1 MLFLAGFLEHVQKG
15 FLSTFLYVLS
25 SMYHQEVR
33 QREKTLISNV
43 IPEQVQE
50 ASLLQIDYHVIVFQA
65 HFWPI
70 SPYKT
75 PKSKTYGANSQYVSK
90 NSENWY
96 LGSSHIETIGFRR
109 PAHKK
114 RFFIL
119 RNILVDAQER
129 GCLTIVCDNDG
140 FGAVVTDDDVVFLAA
155 SVARG

>member
-1 MLFLAGFLEHVQKG
+1 M
-15 FLSTFLYVLS
+15 
-25 SMYHQEVR
+25 
-33 QREKTLISNV
+33 
-43 IPEQVQE
+43 
-50 ASLLQIDYHVIVFQA
+50 
-65 HFWPI
+65 
-70 SPYKT
+70 
-75 PKSKTYGANSQYVSK
+75 SK

-140 FGAVVTDDDVVFLAA
+140 FGAVVTDDDVLFLAA